1 MLSLVIIGLLGGLI
15 TGVSPCVLPVLP
27 VILLSGGAQGARA
40 DGSVNRARPYLVIA
54 GLVLSFSVFTLV
66 GSVLL
71 SLLHLPQDFV
81 RWAGIVVLAVIGIGL
96 LVPAVQ
102 HLLELPFSR
111 IPRRAVGTDR
121 GGLALGIALGA
132 VYVPCAGP
140 VLAAI
145 SVAGATGEI
154 GPDTLVLTAAFAIG
168 AGIPL
173 LVFALAGQGVAAR
186 VRAFRIRERMLRV
199 AAGIALVALAAALAI
214 NLPETLQRLIPDY
227 TSALQEA
234 AGGEDE
240 LAALGGSDTS
250 GSDTSGSEAPCVERA
265 PQLVDCGPAPNL
277 TGITG
282 WFNTPG
288 ESAIDL
294 ADYRGQVVLIDF
306 WAYSCINCQRASPH
320 LNAWYDAYKGD
331 GFTIIGVHSPEYA
344 FEKVPANVA
353 AGADRL
359 GIEYPIALDTDLAT
373 WSAYNNAYWP
383 AEYLIDAAGEIR
395 RVSFGEGDYAATE
408 GFIRELMTDA
418 RADVAL
424 PPPTE
429 VPDTAPRSA
438 KLTPESYFSAA
449 RVSNYRGSGRY
460 LEGKANYSFPS
471 VQHEDS
477 FSLSGTW
484 ELSGESLT
492 APKGVDAGRESR
504 IRLDYFA
511 RKVYLNVEGSGTLTV
526 TADGQSRVIPVSG
539 EPNLYELVD
548 HGALGRDE
556 LTVELSPGLAAYS
569 FTFG

>member
-15 TGVSPCVLPVLP
+15 TGISPCVLPVLP

-40 DGSVNRARPYLVIA
+40 DGSVNRARPFLVIA

-111 IPRRAVGTDR
+111 IPQRAVGTDR

-154 GPDTLVLTAAFAIG
+154 GPETLVLTAAFAIG
-168 AGIPL
+168 TGIPL
-173 LVFALAGQGVAAR
+173 LAFALAGQGVAAR
-186 VRAFRIRERMLRV
+186 VRAFRTRERMLRV
-199 AAGIALVALAAALAI
+199 AAGVALVALAAALAFS
-214 NLPETLQRLIPDY
+214 LPETLQRLVPDY
-227 TSALQEA
+227 TSALQEV

-240 LAALGGSDTS
+240 LAALGGS
-250 GSDTSGSEAPCVERA
+250 EARCVERA
-265 PQLVDCGPAPNL
+265 PQLVDCGAAPDL

-282 WFNTPG
+282 WINTPG
-288 ESAIDL
+288 QSAIDL

-320 LNAWYDAYKGD
+320 LNAWFDAYKGD

-383 AEYLIDAAGEIR
+383 AEYLVDAAGEIR

-408 GFIRELMTDA
+408 GFIRELITDA
-418 RADVAL
+418 RPDVAL
-424 PPPTE
+424 PPATE
-429 VPDTAPRSA
+429 VADTAPQSA

-460 LEGKANYSFPS
+460 LEGEANYSFPS

-477 FSLSGTW
+477 FSLGGTW
-484 ELSGESLT
+484 NLAGESLT
-492 APKGVDAGRESR
+492 APEGVDAGRESR
-504 IRLDYFA
+504 IRLNCFA
-511 RKVYLNVEGSGTLTV
+511 QKVYLNVEGSGTLTV

-539 EPNLYELVD
+539 EPNLYELTD
-548 HGALGRDE
+548 RGSLGRDE